1 LAPEITTVSNPK
13 INPASAATTDQ
24 RSSLFLFITVCLM
37 KKITKAD
44 LIYAYLFS
52 IKYFVPN
59 SITTMNFVASHTC
72 TA

>member
-1 LAPEITTVSNPK
+1 
-13 INPASAATTDQ
+13 
-24 RSSLFLFITVCLM
+24 M

-72 TA
+72 TVWFLFSNSNYKGHRSMQGVL

>member
-1 LAPEITTVSNPK
+1 
-13 INPASAATTDQ
+13 
-24 RSSLFLFITVCLM
+24 M

-72 TA
+72 SAWFLFSNSNYKGHRSMQGVL

>member
-1 LAPEITTVSNPK
+1 
-13 INPASAATTDQ
+13 
-24 RSSLFLFITVCLM
+24 M

-59 SITTMNFVASHTC
+59 SITTMNFVRRTLALHDFFSAIQIIKGTDQC
-72 TA
+72 KVFYKISSV